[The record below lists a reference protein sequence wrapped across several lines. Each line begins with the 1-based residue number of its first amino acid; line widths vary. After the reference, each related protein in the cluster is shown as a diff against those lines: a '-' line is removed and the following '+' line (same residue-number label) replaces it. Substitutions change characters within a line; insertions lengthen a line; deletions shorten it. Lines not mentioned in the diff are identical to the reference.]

1 MNTNFRWVGF
11 ALLALL
17 IASTAALDSSPFA
30 ALAQEKSVKPGIND
44 MWKSGEIAPLVER
57 LEAESREIYTE
68 RSKLADL
75 VGLREGM
82 SVADVGAGS
91 GFMVEEFARR
101 VGSSGKVYAV
111 DINEKLLERIA
122 ARAREQRT
130 IQVRTLMTRED
141 SVDLRPATVD
151 LAFLCDTYHHF
162 EYPQKSLAGIHSA
175 LRDRG
180 ELVVVEF
187 KREPGK
193 TEDWLLEHVR
203 AGQGEFTRE
212 IEAAGFTL
220 VRVEPAPFLH
230 ENYVLRFRKK

>member
-1 MNTNFRWVGF
+1 MNTKIRSIGL

-17 IASTAALDSSPFA
+17 LASFSAGVSPYTTAG
-30 ALAQEKSVKPGIND
+30 AQEKSVKPGIND

-122 ARAREQRT
+122 ARAKEQHT
-130 IQVRTLMTRED
+130 MQVRTLLTRED

-151 LAFLCDTYHHF
+151 LVFLCDTYHHF
-162 EYPQKSLAGIHSA
+162 EYPQKSLAGIRSA
-175 LRDRG
+175 LRDGG

-203 AGQGEFTRE
+203 ANQEEFTRE

-220 VRVEPAPFLH
+220 VRVESAPFLS

>member
-30 ALAQEKSVKPGIND
+30 ALAQEKSIKPGIND

-57 LEAESREIYTE
+57 LEAESREIYSE

-122 ARAREQRT
+122 ARAKEQRT
-130 IQVRTLMTRED
+130 MQVRTLMTRED

-151 LAFLCDTYHHF
+151 LVFLCDTYHHF
-162 EYPQKSLAGIHSA
+162 EYPEKSLAGIHSA
-175 LRDRG
+175 LRDGG

-203 AGQGEFTRE
+203 AGQEEFTRE

-220 VRVEPAPFLH
+220 ARVEPAPFLS